1 MTDPNALFPAPPA
14 VPYGRTVLRR
24 RVIAL
29 AAVALLAGCG
39 GGSDGGDPPREPRE
53 DASNPAPPPD
63 AGTRTGHAAD
73 ARRVAV
79 PRNDPSPPA
88 ATIVLA
94 TLGGR
99 RLGEASQP
107 PGRQTQVVTELRK
120 PRLRATTVGRDP
132 DGGVARVRVSL
143 RELITCGSATKR
155 PRVRYFPPPQIERIR
170 SNPGALLPT
179 TKERTLAL
187 ALGRARCGGAPAVA
201 VEAEL
206 WGEAINGNGLEAVTP
221 HLHLRWGR

>member
-1 MTDPNALFPAPPA
+1 M
-14 VPYGRTVLRR
+14 
-24 RVIAL
+24 
-29 AAVALLAGCG
+29 
-39 GGSDGGDPPREPRE
+39 
-53 DASNPAPPPD
+53 
-63 AGTRTGHAAD
+63 
-73 ARRVAV
+73 
-79 PRNDPSPPA
+79 
-88 ATIVLA
+88 
-94 TLGGR
+94 
-99 RLGEASQP
+99 
-107 PGRQTQVVTELRK
+107 ELRK
-120 PRLRATTVGRDP
+120 PRLRATTVARDP

-143 RELITCGSATKR
+143 RELITCGAATKR

-187 ALGRARCGGAPAVA
+187 ALGRARCGGGAAVA